1 MCEQNF
7 EVFTYIICS
16 WFILILKF
24 KENHLSMHI
33 KEICCSNLMLAVN
46 RFIAKFQCCL
56 SATFREALLLDSL
69 KMLKNVRALFTH
81 FDEM

>member
-1 MCEQNF
+1 
-7 EVFTYIICS
+7 
-16 WFILILKF
+16 
-24 KENHLSMHI
+24 MHI